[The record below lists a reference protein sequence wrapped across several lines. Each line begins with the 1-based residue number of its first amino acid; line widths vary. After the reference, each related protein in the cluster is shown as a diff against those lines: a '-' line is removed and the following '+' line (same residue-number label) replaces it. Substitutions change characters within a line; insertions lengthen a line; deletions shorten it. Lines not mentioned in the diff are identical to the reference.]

1 MQISEPPSEHVKE
14 FALYALGFR
23 PFFLFA
29 GVSAVVLMAYW
40 LHVFASGQ
48 IVSNDIAPVYW
59 HSHEMIFAYTAAV
72 IAGFLLTA
80 VKNWTGVQTLNG
92 VWLAGLFLIW
102 LIPRLMFVLN
112 VDVFWLAVVDLLFLP
127 LLAIAV
133 ACPII
138 KARQWNNLFF
148 IGLLLIYAAAHLVFY
163 LQFLTGFDDGEEW
176 GVHTALGVVLVI
188 ITVMAGRVI
197 GFFIERGTSQSVKNY
212 HWANLLALWATVAFV
227 ALQFVLPK
235 TWLSFIVLLAM
246 LGHLGRLV
254 GWYHALIWKTPLLW
268 VLYLGYVWLT
278 MGFAMTAL
286 ELNGVVAETLA
297 IHMFTVGAIGVITL
311 GMMARVALGHTG
323 RQMQTHALVT
333 LAFVIINVSVLFRV
347 FGPLI
352 WPQNHMLWI
361 QLAGAGWVLA
371 FFCFSLIYAP
381 VLWRSRVDGRPG

>member
-1 MQISEPPSEHVKE
+1 MQITEPPSSQKN
-14 FALYALGFR
+14 FALFALGFR

-29 GVSAVVLMAYW
+29 GLSAFSLMLYW
-40 LHVFASGQ
+40 LYVFSSGQ
-48 IVSNDIAPVYW
+48 LVSDHIAPVYW

-92 VWLAGLFLIW
+92 AWLAGLFVIW
-102 LIPRLMFVLN
+102 LLPRLMFVLN

-127 LLAIAV
+127 LLAIAI

-148 IGLLLIYAAAHLVFY
+148 VGLILIFAVSHLVFY
-163 LQFLTGFDDGEEW
+163 LQFLTGLDEGEEW

-197 GFFIERGTSQSVKNY
+197 GFFIDRGISGNVKNY
-212 HWANLLALWATVAFV
+212 HWANQLALWATVAFV

-235 TWLSFIVLLAM
+235 PVLSVIAIIAM

-254 GWYHALIWKTPLLW
+254 AWHHRQIWQVPLLW
-268 VLYLGYVWLT
+268 VLYIGYCWLT
-278 MGFAMTAL
+278 LGFALTAF
-286 ELNGVVAETLA
+286 ELNGLVAETLA

-311 GMMARVALGHTG
+311 GMMARVALGHSG
-323 RQMQTHALVT
+323 RPMQQHGLIT
-333 LAFVIINVSVLFRV
+333 LAFGLINVAVMLRV
-347 FGPLI
+347 FGPMI
-352 WPQNHMLWI
+352 WPQFQLLWI

-371 FFCFSLIYAP
+371 FLCFSFIYLP
-381 VLWRSRVDGRPG
+381 ILWFSRFDGRPG